1 MIEKF
6 SGESRPVGEWFEEM
20 RFTRSHWGVGFA
32 LFMAFVIESWEMMI
46 IILNGSSIAAE
57 FGLDTSQLGTL
68 IGAIFLGMIPGALM
82 WGRLMDRLG
91 RKKCVLLSLALYG
104 PLPIIS
110 AFSTSYE
117 MLVAV
122 RFLCGVILSGLLVV
136 TFPLF
141 EELVPVKVRGR
152 ATVCLSAG
160 WPVGLL
166 VAIGITSLLLGSSWR
181 WVLSFSSL
189 AGFWA
194 FAVYKLVPESPYWLA
209 EKGRVGEAEEAIHRL
224 SEGQFT
230 ASILLPNSTDN
241 AEGNNSFFNIFR
253 GAVARITVIQT
264 IINFCFSWGYWG
276 LASWMPVL
284 LAKKGLN
291 TPDGLS
297 FMAISA
303 LFMFPGYIAAS
314 YLTGRLGRKKV
325 MVVFVFISTC
335 AGFGFANSSTVEEMY
350 FWNFTLSFFSL
361 GAWGIWNTWMGEIYA
376 TDTRS
381 AGFAWGV
388 TTQRVANSLAP
399 VVIGAMLVS
408 ASFLQ
413 TVVFISTFLAISFI
427 AAIFLPETE
436 GKTLS

>member
-20 RFTRSHWGVGFA
+20 QFTRSHWGIGFA

-46 IILNGSSIAAE
+46 IILNSSSIAAE
-57 FGLDTSQLGTL
+57 FSLDTSQLGTL
-68 IGAIFLGMIPGALM
+68 IGAIFLGMIPGALI
-82 WGRLMDRLG
+82 WGRLTDILG
-91 RKKCVLLSLALYG
+91 RKKCVILSLALYA
-104 PLPIIS
+104 PLPIMS
-110 AFSTSYE
+110 AFTTSYE
-117 MLVAV
+117 MLIVV
-122 RFLCGVILSGLLVV
+122 RFFCGIILSGLLVT

-141 EELVPVKVRGR
+141 EELVPVKIRGR

-166 VAIGITSLLLGSSWR
+166 VAIGITSLFLGSSWR
-181 WVLSFSSL
+181 LVLGFSSL
-189 AGFWA
+189 AGLWA

-209 EKGRVGEAEEAIHRL
+209 EKGRVDEAEDVIHRL
-224 SEGQFT
+224 SEGGLT
-230 ASILLPNSTDN
+230 ASILLRNGTSDP
-241 AEGNNSFFNIFR
+241 EGKDSFFNIFR
-253 GAVARITVIQT
+253 GTVARITLIQT
-264 IINFCFSWGYWG
+264 VINFCFSWGYWG

-350 FWNFTLSFFSL
+350 FWNFMLSFFSL
-361 GAWGIWNTWMGEIYA
+361 GAWGVWNTWMGEIYA
-376 TDTRS
+376 TETRS
-381 AGFAWGV
+381 AGFAWGIMI
-388 TTQRVANSLAP
+388 QRVANSLAP
-399 VVIGAMLVS
+399 LVIGAMLVS

-413 TVVFISTFLAISFI
+413 TVVFISTFLAISFM

-436 GKTLS
+436 GKTLA